1 MTSRILKAV
10 VRASAADVI
19 TRLSDDSTF
28 AEQADDIV
36 SITDAGNGLRTW
48 VLAFRGGAATWTQG
62 TRPGADNPLRVEF
75 AQISGQFQHLYGAWT
90 AVDTADGCEV
100 TYEVDF
106 RTNVPHL
113 AGAIDSAVG
122 RVLVRTAHQLLT
134 AAGGPARVTKGS
146 HLLWDLAEK
155 APSPV

>member
-1 MTSRILKAV
+1 MTSRILKATV
-10 VRASAADVI
+10 GASAADVI
-19 TRLSDDSTF
+19 TRLGDDSTF
-28 AEQADDIV
+28 ADHASDLV

-48 VLAFRGGAATWTQG
+48 VLAFRGSTATWTQG
-62 TRPGADNPLRVEF
+62 TRPGADDPLRLEF
-75 AQISGQFQHLYGAWT
+75 AQITGQFQHLYGAWT

-113 AGAIDSAVG
+113 AGAIDSSVG
-122 RVLVRTAHQLLT
+122 RVLVRTAHQIIS
-134 AAGGPARVTKGS
+134 AVGGPARVTKGA